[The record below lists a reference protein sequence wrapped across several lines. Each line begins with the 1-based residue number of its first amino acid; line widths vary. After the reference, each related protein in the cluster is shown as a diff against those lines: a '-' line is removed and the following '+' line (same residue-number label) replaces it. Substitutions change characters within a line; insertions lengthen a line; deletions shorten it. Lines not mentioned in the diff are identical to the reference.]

1 MSDPDDVERAGGRSG
16 AGVPGKAGRER
27 LRCFN
32 RVGVALLALGTLFAL
47 GFAGYR
53 HASMGLSTYDTSH
66 AARARRVA
74 GVVRGQTHGCV
85 AVPREPERE
94 QRAQSE
100 QRDADAVETP
110 KALAAGFA
118 GNARAGAPSRALH
131 VVRIGHQGDP
141 LWRRRV
147 RNKEV

>member
-66 AARARRVA
+66 AARARRTPFPLVA
-74 GVVRGQTHGCV
+74 H
-85 AVPREPERE
+85 E
-94 QRAQSE
+94 
-100 QRDADAVETP
+100 
-110 KALAAGFA
+110 
-118 GNARAGAPSRALH
+118 
-131 VVRIGHQGDP
+131 IG
-141 LWRRRV
+141 WATSCRR
-147 RNKEV
+147 